1 MLKENL
7 KMNSPGTGA
16 YVKVIR
22 DALRFS
28 RGRLYSV
35 HAKAYTLATVHTT
48 CRTGVWGASPSGR
61 AGPRPA
67 Q

>member
-22 DALRFS
+22 DALMYPPR
-28 RGRLYSV
+28 
-35 HAKAYTLATVHTT
+35 AHTT
-48 CRTGVWGASPSGR
+48 TTALHVLGM
-61 AGPRPA
+61 PRH
-67 Q
+67 